1 MNPSYRRLK
10 YVTLPDALLA
20 AQPHKPFFR
29 NLLITL
35 NNHHCH
41 AAARRTVE
49 LHRRN
54 VDRFVRQHRRHIR
67 HMSRLIVVVDN
78 QGWITAGKIG
88 FNPIDLR
95 NIDPGT
101 AQ

>member
-1 MNPSYRRLK
+1 
-10 YVTLPDALLA
+10 
-20 AQPHKPFFR
+20 
-29 NLLITL
+29 
-35 NNHHCH
+35 
-41 AAARRTVE
+41 
-49 LHRRN
+49 
-54 VDRFVRQHRRHIR
+54 
-67 HMSRLIVVVDN
+67 MSRLIVVVDN

>member
-1 MNPSYRRLK
+1 MI
-10 YVTLPDALLA
+10 A
-20 AQPHKPFFR
+20 
-29 NLLITL
+29 L

-54 VDRFVRQHRRHIR
+54 INRFVRQHRRHIR
-67 HMSRLIVVVDN
+67 HMSRLIVVVYN

-101 AQ
+101 AQGFTYYRQTATGNALKLQFRRIWMRLF